1 MSEKNNIFDNDLL
14 MRAILEGGQEEVPGR
29 VWDAVSDRLDKI
41 ESSKRR
47 TAALWWRRAGISVA
61 AIAAAVASVLMLRH
75 TEQSDIVPQATQ
87 TDMIAVVEPET
98 VIMETEEATPVKQNA
113 VTAKKD
119 ISQLVA
125 YAPEAE
131 TITEDI
137 MPGMPV
143 AVQEKTDTKKV
154 EQDDIQVAEKTIIA
168 ETPQEKEYFPVV
180 WEDEVK
186 TRKVKTSFTLSG
198 ITGAGSGHNGGNNG
212 ILKAP
217 SVILPVT
224 ETGIK
229 ENNGRSDYGIPL
241 SFGAGVKFELTPR
254 WSIGVGLNY
263 TYLTRK
269 FTGTYTHVDGS
280 GNIDELITSEIRNNQ
295 HYIGIPLNAYFNI
308 INSRKVNFYT
318 YAGGTVERCVADK
331 YQILSKPITH
341 TEKAKGVQLSANI
354 GLGAEFMLGKH
365 LGIYLDPSL
374 RYYFDCKQP
383 RSIRTTQPLMF
394 GLEMGLRF
402 RL

>member
-14 MRAILEGGQEEVPGR
+14 MRAILESGQEEVPGR

-47 TAALWWRRAGISVA
+47 TAALWWRRAGTSVA

-75 TEQSDIVPQATQ
+75 PEQNEIVPQATQ

-98 VIMETEEATPVKQNA
+98 VIMETEEAAPVKQN
-113 VTAKKD
+113 VITAKKN

-131 TITEDI
+131 TMTEDI

-143 AVQEKTDTKKV
+143 AVPENTDTKKV
-154 EQDDIQVAEKTIIA
+154 TVT

-186 TRKVKTSFTLSG
+186 TRKVKPSFTLSG
-198 ITGAGSGHNGGNNG
+198 ITGAGSGQNATRNG

-217 SVILPVT
+217 PVILPT
-224 ETGIK
+224 AETGIK
-229 ENNGRSDYGIPL
+229 ETNGGSDYGIPL
-241 SFGAGVKFELTPR
+241 SFGAGVKFEFTPR

-295 HYIGIPLNAYFNI
+295 HYIGIPLNVYFNI

-331 YQILSKPITH
+331 YQILSKPVTH

-354 GLGAEFMLGKH
+354 GLGAEFMLGEH

-374 RYYFDCKQP
+374 RYYFDCDQA
-383 RSIRTTQPLMF
+383 RSIRTAQPLMF